1 MQINLYLVQHA
12 EAKSEQE
19 DPQRPLSDKGRADI
33 KKVAAFVAQRKTVQV
48 KTILNS
54 GKTRA
59 QQTAEALAQQLKP
72 SQGVKQAEGLEPMAD
87 PSTWSVR
94 LADEKEDI
102 MLVGHLPH
110 LSRLASHLICQDAN
124 KKIVDFQMGGIA
136 CLSKDESG
144 AWSVRWMIV
153 PGMLA
158 S

>member
-1 MQINLYLVQHA
+1 MNLYLVQHA

-19 DPQRPLSDKGRADI
+19 DPQRPLSDKGRTDI
-33 KKVAAFVAQRKTVQV
+33 KKVAAFVAQRKIVQV
-48 KTILNS
+48 KTIFHS

-87 PSTWSVR
+87 PSTWSAR

-102 MLVGHLPH
+102 VVVGHLPH
-110 LSRLASHLICQDAN
+110 LSRLASHLIYQEAN
-124 KKIVDFQMGGIA
+124 RKIVDFQMGGIV
-136 CLSKDESG
+136 CLGRDESG
-144 AWSVRWMIV
+144 AWSVRWMVV
-153 PGMLA
+153 PTMLG

>member
-1 MQINLYLVQHA
+1 MNLYLVQHA

-19 DPQRPLSDKGRADI
+19 DPQRPLSEMGSANI

-48 KTILNS
+48 KTILHS

-59 QQTAEALAQQLKP
+59 QQTAEKLAQQLKP
-72 SQGVKQAEGLEPMAD
+72 SQGAKQAEGLEPMAD

-110 LSRLASHLICQDAN
+110 LSRLASHLICQEAN
-124 KKIVDFQMGGIA
+124 RKIVDFQMGGIV
-136 CLSKDESG
+136 CLGRDESG
-144 AWSVRWMIV
+144 GWSMRWMVV
-153 PGMLA
+153 PGMLG
-158 S
+158 